1 MTRQGILPA
10 TEERRLGH
18 VMHLCRMRR
27 RAGGE
32 FLVGFLLR
40 VAHSLVATY
49 PVVGPLVRRGISADE
64 IKRLKGIW
72 WMPWH

>member
-1 MTRQGILPA
+1 MTRQGLSSGNG
-10 TEERRLGH
+10 RRVGW
-18 VMHLCRMRR
+18 VMMMHLCRMRL
-27 RAGGE
+27 RAGGK

-40 VAHSLVATY
+40 VAHSYV
-49 PVVGPLVRRGISADE
+49 E

>member
-18 VMHLCRMRR
+18 VMHLCRMRCGL
-27 RAGGE
+27 GGE

-40 VAHSLVATY
+40 VAHSLV
-49 PVVGPLVRRGISADE
+49 E

>member
-1 MTRQGILPA
+1 MTRQGRRL
-10 TEERRLGH
+10 ERWGGSRLGH
-18 VMHLCRMRR
+18 VMHLCRMRL
-27 RAGGE
+27 RAGDE

-40 VAHSLVATY
+40 VAHSLV
-49 PVVGPLVRRGISADE
+49 E